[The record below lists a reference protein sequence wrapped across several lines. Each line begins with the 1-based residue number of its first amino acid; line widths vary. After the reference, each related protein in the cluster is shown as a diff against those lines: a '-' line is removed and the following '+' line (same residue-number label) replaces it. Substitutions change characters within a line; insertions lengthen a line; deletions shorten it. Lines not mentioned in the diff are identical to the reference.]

1 MKQFVKY
8 AAVCL
13 AGYFVGFYGMKY
25 KVVKAI
31 ANEYIEQD
39 LEDSEEEEKEEE
51 A

>member
-8 AAVCL
+8 AAVGV
-13 AGYFVGFYGMKY
+13 AGYLVGFYEMKY

-39 LEDSEEEEKEEE
+39 LEDSEEEKEEE